1 MKKLTAGIRDN
12 LFGLDQSYCKWTKLM
27 DYDVIT
33 GNPVCIVHNKAF
45 RTQGRFISKGL
56 HHLISRW
63 WERQPKNS
71 KNARRVDSEWMVTG
85 SNLIKRK
92 LLLLFY
98 QENKKQAVMPL
109 CREGGLWNIT
119 QCSPAS
125 ALLLEGQTREPLT
138 LLFLQA

>member
-1 MKKLTAGIRDN
+1 MNKLTAGISDN

-33 GNPVCIVHNKAF
+33 GNPVCIVHKKAF
-45 RTQGRFISKGL
+45 RTLGRFISKDL

-109 CREGGLWNIT
+109 CWEGGLWNIT
-119 QCSPAS
+119 QCSVIGT
-125 ALLLEGQTREPLT
+125 LLEGQSREPLT